1 MQTPDSNASQ
11 SIGSIPLENR
21 SLKYSAVAVL
31 LFSIASLLLMAP
43 FYLEPYWLRV
53 LSLMFMYASLAQGIN
68 LIAGFAGYPAF
79 GNVVF
84 FGLGAYSVAIVMVKG
99 GGSFL
104 IGLLVA
110 LALCMVS
117 ALLIGPALLRLR
129 GHYFAIATVGLNETV
144 KAVVNNLTFLT
155 GGGMGLSLP
164 LPPWT
169 PLESA
174 RIFYYMLFGTMA
186 IGILLAAWFRF
197 SRLGYAARA
206 IRDDEV
212 KAEAMGLRTT
222 TIKAIAWTVSAGLT
236 GTVGAIYAYWFS
248 YVEPSAVFDM
258 VIAIKA
264 FVMFMLGGAATV
276 FGPVFGAFV
285 VEYASTMLWSHVL
298 EYHIGALGLGIILIA
313 LYMPRGLVLFARQG
327 AQRALA
333 LFEH

>member
-1 MQTPDSNASQ
+1 
-11 SIGSIPLENR
+11 
-21 SLKYSAVAVL
+21 
-31 LFSIASLLLMAP
+31 
-43 FYLEPYWLRV
+43 
-53 LSLMFMYASLAQGIN
+53 
-68 LIAGFAGYPAF
+68 
-79 GNVVF
+79 
-84 FGLGAYSVAIVMVKG
+84 
-99 GGSFL
+99 
-104 IGLLVA
+104 
-110 LALCMVS
+110 
-117 ALLIGPALLRLR
+117 
-129 GHYFAIATVGLNETV
+129 
-144 KAVVNNLTFLT
+144 
-155 GGGMGLSLP
+155 
-164 LPPWT
+164 
-169 PLESA
+169 
-174 RIFYYMLFGTMA
+174 
-186 IGILLAAWFRF
+186 
-197 SRLGYAARA
+197 
-206 IRDDEV
+206 
-212 KAEAMGLRTT
+212 MGLRTT